1 MLLFKSQSDGLH
13 ENSFQISKI
22 IFGIEGNDTISGKS
36 LYWGGHANSS
46 PFAYLYEDPLHI

>member
-1 MLLFKSQSDGLH
+1 MLLFKSPSDGLH
-13 ENSFQISKI
+13 ENSFQISKV

-36 LYWGGHANSS
+36 LYWGGHENSS